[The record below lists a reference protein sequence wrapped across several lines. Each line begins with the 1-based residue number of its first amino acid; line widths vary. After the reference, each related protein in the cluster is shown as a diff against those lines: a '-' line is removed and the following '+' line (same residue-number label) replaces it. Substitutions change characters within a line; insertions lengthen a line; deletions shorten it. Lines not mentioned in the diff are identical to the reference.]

1 MLRPLED
8 KIIGEMTDHERSVV
22 RHGAAWFFLVLFSY
36 YILRPIREQIS
47 ATYGIKNLEW
57 LFMAT
62 FGVMLVA
69 IPLFAF
75 LVGHFHRRKLVP
87 CIYIFFCLCLGG
99 FWFAFT
105 FAPQDPPVESPGEN
119 TVAAAA
125 ENPGTEASVP
135 DDSTGEPEE
144 AKPATPREWIARALF
159 IWISVYGLFIV
170 SFFWSVMGDL
180 VSTDQGR
187 RLFGFVFG
195 AGTAGGM
202 VASAVT
208 GGLVERMGQANLLIL
223 PAVAL
228 ATALVVY
235 FSLERS
241 HKKLQPASSAAS
253 SGKATGGNP
262 FAGFI
267 AVFSSRYLFAIGMYG
282 LLLATCGTTI
292 YFQQSE
298 IVGAAFK
305 TDETKTAFFANVNL
319 WVQIVTIVLQTAVV
333 GRLMKHLGL
342 GLTLAI
348 LPLCYVLGITSLALT
363 PTITVLAIISVTG
376 RSAEYAIANPA
387 REVLYAAVNREDRYK
402 AKSFIDTIVRRGG
415 DTFVGSAYR
424 SLRQSLGVAMTTL
437 SWVVLPIALVWMGLA
452 VFIGREN
459 KKIASHAETDRKE
472 PTPN

>member
-1 MLRPLED
+1 
-8 KIIGEMTDHERSVV
+8 MTDHERAVV

-62 FGVMLVA
+62 FGVMLIA

-75 LVGHFHRRKLVP
+75 LVGRFHRRKLVP
-87 CIYIFFCLCLGG
+87 CIYGFFCLCLVG
-99 FWFAFT
+99 FWFAFAFT
-105 FAPQDPPVESPGEN
+105 PPDEPAPKD
-119 TVAAAA
+119 TVAASASEAPTTLDSARDGADATAA
-125 ENPGTEASVP
+125 GSEIPPEGGT
-135 DDSTGEPEE
+135 TNNR
-144 AKPATPREWIARALF
+144 ATAREWIARGLF

-180 VSTDQGR
+180 VSTEQGR

-223 PAVAL
+223 PGVAL
-228 ATALVVY
+228 VMALAVY

-241 HKKLQPASSAAS
+241 HRKLQPDSDASS
-253 SGKATGGNP
+253 SGRATGGNP

-267 AVFSSRYLFAIGMYG
+267 AVFSSKYLFAIGVYG

-305 TDETKTAFFANVNL
+305 TDEAKTAFFASVNL
-319 WVQIVTIVLQTAVV
+319 WVQVVSIILQTVVV

-348 LPLCYVLGITSLALT
+348 LPLCYVLGITSLAVE
-363 PTITVLAIISVTG
+363 PTIAVLAVISVTG

-387 REVLYAAVNREDRYK
+387 REVLYAAVKREDRYK

-437 SWVVLPIALVWMGLA
+437 SWLVLPIAIVWMGLA
-452 VFIGREN
+452 IFIGHEN
-459 KKIASHAETDRKE
+459 KKVAQANEE
-472 PTPN
+472 PATPDSTSD